1 MRFTSVFFAGL
12 VAVASA
18 QDATPE
24 EGTPSVTPVADAP
37 TPTMSL
43 TPEQSRV
50 AACLEACADG
60 DVSCEAKCVNV
71 PNPNEDMVSANQA
84 CVEAC
89 PRGNGTEADIL
100 AYETCLVGCVGTHYH
115 PSTTGGS
122 TSPTGDSNGN
132 GDGDNSSSDG
142 NGGSD
147 SNGNGDSTSE
157 GAEGSDSNDDDDDD
171 DNGNSGAAALSLSTT
186 AFGLAAFIAAFAA
199 L

>member
-18 QDATPE
+18 QDATSE

-122 TSPTGDSNGN
+122 TSPTGDGNGN
-132 GDGDNSSSDG
+132 GDDSSSDG
-142 NGGSD
+142 GDSD
-147 SNGNGDSTSE
+147 SNGDGDSTSE
-157 GAEGSDSNDDDDDD
+157 GAEGSDSNGDDGDDDDDSD
-171 DNGNSGAAALSLSTT
+171 GNNAAASLSLSTT

>member
-18 QDATPE
+18 QDATSE

-132 GDGDNSSSDG
+132 GDGDDSSSDG
-142 NGGSD
+142 NGDSD

-157 GAEGSDSNDDDDDD
+157 GAEGSDSNDDD
-171 DNGNSGAAALSLSTT
+171 NGNSGAAALGLSTT